1 MLSIVSNATPSRIA
15 IRSRAHYMAGMKAEP
30 PPLRVAKPCPKDW
43 NAMTGDDK
51 RRFCEH
57 CNLHVHNLSGMS
69 AKERE
74 RLIAST
80 GGRVCITYELHPDG
94 TMLTPKRWSWLLR
107 PLQRIRWSV
116 AAVLATIF
124 PFLFSACAPR
134 RTMGMPPPPSS
145 PTPARLTGAISHESK
160 QSPQTKESE
169 PPVERYLGKH
179 VAPQPTQ
186 PKQ

>member
-1 MLSIVSNATPSRIA
+1 
-15 IRSRAHYMAGMKAEP
+15 
-30 PPLRVAKPCPKDW
+30 
-43 NAMTGDDK
+43 MTGDDK

-57 CNLHVHNLSGMS
+57 CNLHVHNLSAMS

-80 GGRVCITYELHPDG
+80 GGRVCVTYKLYPDG

-107 PLQRIRWSV
+107 PLQRIRWTV

-124 PFLFSACAPR
+124 PFLFSACDQR
-134 RTMGMPPPPSS
+134 RTMGTPKPPDTSLPIEVTGELCPEGKPPP
-145 PTPARLTGAISHESK
+145 LLKESK
-160 QSPQTKESE
+160 
-169 PPVERYLGKH
+169 PPVETITGKPA
-179 VAPQPTQ
+179 VPPPAQ